1 MGDLNHKLSSS
12 RLLKLV
18 LIGIISLLGIKLI
31 FFGFSIWITTLI
43 SNEINDVKI
52 TSYLKILEALNVSIS
67 GAIATIITAAIAR
80 YGIREATKNLT
91 LPNNFANTHDPINN
105 EGGK

>member
-1 MGDLNHKLSSS
+1 MSLSNKISSS

-18 LIGIISLLGIKLI
+18 LIGIISLLGMKLI
-31 FFGFSIWITTLI
+31 FFSFSIWITILI
-43 SNEINDVKI
+43 SNEVDPIKI
-52 TSYLKILEALNVSIS
+52 TSYLKILEALSVTVA

-80 YGIREATKNLT
+80 YGLREATKNIT
-91 LPNNFANTHDPINN
+91 LPINNVTNTHDPINN